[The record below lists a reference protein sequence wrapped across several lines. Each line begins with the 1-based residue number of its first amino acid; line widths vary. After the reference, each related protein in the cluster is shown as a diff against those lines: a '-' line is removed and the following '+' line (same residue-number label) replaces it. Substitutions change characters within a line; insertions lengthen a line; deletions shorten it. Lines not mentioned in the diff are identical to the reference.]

1 MLLSVDVLIRTF
13 CVFVSCVCAFSF
25 ICCVISHQM
34 PLLLIFPLMG
44 SADGTV
50 YDSLTMTND
59 NDDDPETVSLIFK
72 V

>member
-13 CVFVSCVCAFSF
+13 CLFVFLCAFSC
-25 ICCVISHQM
+25 ICCAVSHQM

>member
-1 MLLSVDVLIRTF
+1 
-13 CVFVSCVCAFSF
+13 
-25 ICCVISHQM
+25 M